1 MDDRGVQHELE
12 QLLQKQTGIGDPTLA
27 AYVLNLGRQGKQH
40 LQRELSDFPKEFVD
54 RLDAVINGSSQTR
67 TSQEIYSGV
76 VVGVKAA
83 GSLVKVSHINRI
95 GLVPA
100 HQRQADPNL
109 QPGQKVNVRIVKSE
123 NGRLILGIAKP
134 YFEVTDPF
142 ELKQMQA
149 AGNDYTTSVQRTRN
163 DGFTND
169 EEPRSSEV
177 TLTVNKH
184 IPNFLKKEGNVDDL
198 LTNPNRVSSLPE
210 DKETWLSKSARLT
223 GGKVSEATLNSR
235 NTPKKD
241 NRDVHSMRSE
251 PSPRA
256 ASGKHEQDKR
266 ILPVHKFRQ
275 DIMQAVASSSVV
287 VIVGDTGSGKTTQ
300 ITQFLHAGGYSTNGK
315 IIACTQPRRLAAMSI
330 AQRVCTEMNC
340 AKLGGLVGYSVRFDD
355 CTSRETEVKF
365 MTDGILQR
373 EIISD
378 PDLSNYS
385 VIMLDEAHERTVAT
399 DVLFALLKSATARR
413 PDLRVIVTS
422 ATLDAERFASYFG
435 GAPILRIPGRTF
447 PVDIKWAPEPVLD
460 YMEATLATV
469 KHIHDS
475 PENKGDI
482 LVFLTGQAEIDLAV
496 AAISKTH
503 PSGDLIPIPVYAA
516 IPSEMQA
523 LIFNPAPKGKRK
535 VVFATNIAETSLT
548 IDGITYVVDPGFSK
562 IQVWDANKGM
572 GVLQVQPISQ
582 AQANQRSG
590 RAGRT
595 APGVCYR
602 LYTQRSFENE
612 MPKSTVPE
620 IQRDNLGHT
629 VLGLKAMGIQDIMNF
644 DFIDK
649 PSRASMMSSLHELFL
664 LGALDENANI
674 TKLGI
679 EMAAFPLDPSL
690 AKILVTA
697 REYGEDCLRYILII
711 ISMMSM
717 PNVFYRPSQPPAKQ
731 LEADRAHRQFQ
742 DITGDH
748 ITLLRVF
755 QGYDE
760 SRSKKKWCDNNFIQ
774 YKTMTKVQDARK
786 QLSDLVKHDKNNRN
800 SALLTQ
806 HQPLPMMNKEAKMRV
821 LKSLCSGFFQN
832 VAKSQGTRTG
842 AYTTLSSN
850 ITVNIHP
857 SSSLFKKDAHYVLYS
872 SLVLTSKEYMHTVSE
887 IKPEWLISAVPDY
900 YQHENDSSTTN
911 SKKRQGDDSLQPLFR
926 KYATHENEWK
936 VSEHRKTL
944 FTKRRA

>member
-1 MDDRGVQHELE
+1 MGDSGVQRDLE
-12 QLLQKQTGIGDPTLA
+12 RLLEKQTGIGDPTLA

-40 LQRELSDFPKEFVD
+40 LHRELSDFPREFVD
-54 RLDAVINGSSQTR
+54 QLDTVINGSDR
-67 TSQEIYSGV
+67 PDTSQQIYSGI
-76 VVGVKAA
+76 VVGIKPA
-83 GSLVKVSHINRI
+83 GLLIKVAGLNKI
-95 GLVPA
+95 GLVPT
-100 HQRQADPNL
+100 HQHGESTVQK
-109 QPGQKVNVRIVKSE
+109 GQRVRVKVLKNE
-123 NGRLILGIAKP
+123 TGRLILELEKQL
-134 YFEVTDPF
+134 FEVKDPF

-149 AGNDYTTSVQRTRN
+149 AAGHPPVNIQRSHEE
-163 DGFTND
+163 GFAD
-169 EEPRSSEV
+169 ELEPEHQEIS
-177 TLTVNKH
+177 LIVNKH
-184 IPNFLKKEGNVDDL
+184 IPKFLEHEGVIESP
-198 LTNPNRVSSLPE
+198 LTNPNRVSDLPE
-210 DKETWLSKSARLT
+210 DNETWLSKSARVT

-235 NTPKKD
+235 NAPKKETQ
-241 NRDVHSMRSE
+241 E
-251 PSPRA
+251 PQRVNSQSSRA
-256 ASGKHEQDKR
+256 ANSSKPEQDKR
-266 ILPVHKFRQ
+266 ILPVHKFRK

-300 ITQFLHAGGYSTNGK
+300 ITQFLHDGGYSNNGK
-315 IIACTQPRRLAAMSI
+315 VIACTQPRRLAAISI
-330 AQRVCTEMNC
+330 AQRVSSEMNC
-340 AKLGGLVGYSVRFDD
+340 PKVGGLVGYSVRFDD
-355 CTSRETEVKF
+355 CTSKDTEVKF

-378 PDLSNYS
+378 PDLSKYS
-385 VIMLDEAHERTVAT
+385 AIMLDEAHERTVAT
-399 DVLFALLKSATARR
+399 DVLFALLKSATTRR

-422 ATLDAERFASYFG
+422 ATLDAERFAAYFG

-460 YMEATLATV
+460 YMEAALATV
-469 KHIHDS
+469 KHIHNS
-475 PENKGDI
+475 PESEGDI

-503 PSGDLIPIPVYAA
+503 PSRDLIPIPVYAA
-516 IPSEMQA
+516 IPSEMQS
-523 LIFNPAPKGKRK
+523 LIFNPAPAGRRK

-548 IDGITYVVDPGFSK
+548 IDGITFVVDPGFSK

-602 LYTQRSFENE
+602 LYTKRSFENE

-620 IQRDNLGHT
+620 IQRGNLGHT
-629 VLGLKAMGIQDIMNF
+629 VLGLKAMGVQDIMNF

-649 PSRASMMSSLHELFL
+649 PSRLSMLSSLHELFL
-664 LGALDENANI
+664 LGALDENSTI

-679 EMAAFPLDPSL
+679 EMAAYPLDPTL
-690 AKILVTA
+690 AKVLVTA
-697 REYGEDCLRYILII
+697 RQYGEECLEDVLII
-711 ISMMSM
+711 IAMMSM

-731 LEADRAHRQFQ
+731 LEADRAHRHFQ

-755 QGYDE
+755 KEWDE
-760 SRSKKKWCDNNFIQ
+760 SSSKKKWCDKNYIQ
-774 YKTMTKVQDARK
+774 YKTMTKVQDARQ
-786 QLSDLVKHDKNNRN
+786 QLSDLVNRDKSDRNNKPRMQ
-800 SALLTQ
+800 SGSY
-806 HQPLPMMNKEAKMRV
+806 PMINKDTKIKI
-821 LKSLCSGFFQN
+821 LKCLCSGFFQN
-832 VAKSQGTRTG
+832 VAKSQGTKTG
-842 AYTTLSSN
+842 SYTTLNSN

-857 SSSLFKKDAHYVLYS
+857 SSSLFKKDARYILYS
-872 SLVLTSKEYMHTVSE
+872 SLILTSKEYMHIVSE

-900 YQHENDSSTTN
+900 YQHENNSTSTN
-911 SKKRQGDDSLQPLFR
+911 PKKRQGEDSLQPLYR

-944 FTKRRA
+944 FTKRRG